1 MDKMRRNINTIR
13 PITNTISLY
22 VYLLYFYSFL
32 SFLNNIRS
40 IAKMYL
46 QEERNSPNFQSAFV
60 SNFEK
65 LFNLFR

>member
-1 MDKMRRNINTIR
+1 MDKMRRNVNTIR
-13 PITNTISLY
+13 FIANTTSFY
-22 VYLLYFYSFL
+22 VYLLYFYSFV

-46 QEERNSPNFQSAFV
+46 REERNSPNFQSGFI